1 MAKILSEMMSVSME
15 NNVLNQNS
23 DELKRVVVGKEMPGQ
38 GDANGHNQADQQ
50 LHQGGDNNTLLAL
63 QEIPGPLTPGKILVG
78 HVVSNEVVE
87 KVKEKPKLMVTNDLK
102 PRLRWTHELHA
113 YFVDAVNHLGGPKS
127 QCSFPLILQYSL
139 LHYLQIVL
147 SVNI

>member
-23 DELKRVVVGKEMPGQ
+23 DEFKRVIVGKEMADQ
-38 GDANGHNQADQQ
+38 NDDQQ
-50 LHQGGDNNTLLAL
+50 LQGTGDNNTLLAL
-63 QEIPGPLTPGKILVG
+63 QEIQGPSTPVKING
-78 HVVSNEVVE
+78 DHVVSNEVVE

-113 YFVDAVNHLGGPKS
+113 YFVDSVNQLGGPHS
-127 QCSFPLILQYSL
+127 QCSFPLIL
-139 LHYLQIVL
+139 
-147 SVNI
+147 